1 MSLRVCILA
10 SGSKANALFLRSGE
24 TRVLVDVGLGIRN
37 LIAAFQTIREP
48 LHELDAIFITHEH
61 TDHVRG
67 LMKLL
72 EKFRIPVFAS
82 AGTLR
87 CVDRMIPAKCPT
99 TALLRDEVEIGAFAV
114 KPLAIPHDAA
124 EPLAYSFLVGTQ
136 RVTVAT
142 DLGEVPRAVASA
154 LAHSTVAVFES
165 NHDVDLLMSGSYP
178 EFLKERILSRTG
190 HLSNR
195 QTAAALKH
203 TRGNGLEHVV
213 LAHISAENNH
223 PGLALKS
230 AMAAVDGGHTR
241 VHLTQQVTI
250 GPLIEV

>member
-1 MSLRVCILA
+1 MSLRVCVLA

-24 TRVLVDVGLGIRN
+24 TRVLVDVGLGIRG
-37 LIAAFQTIREP
+37 LTAAFHTIREP

-72 EKFRIPVFAS
+72 EKFRIPIYAS
-82 AGTLR
+82 EGTLR
-87 CVDRMIPAKCPT
+87 CVDRVIPAKCAT
-99 TALLRDEVEIGAFAV
+99 TAMLRDEVEVGAFAV
-114 KPLAIPHDAA
+114 KPMAIPHDAA

-142 DLGEVPRAVASA
+142 DLGEVPRAVAGA

-165 NHDVDLLMSGSYP
+165 NHDVELLLAGSYP
-178 EFLKERILSRTG
+178 DFLKERILSKTG
-190 HLSNR
+190 HLSNK
-195 QTAAALKH
+195 QSAAALKL

-213 LAHISAENNH
+213 LAHISEENNH
-223 PGLALKS
+223 PGLALRT
-230 AMAAVDGGHTR
+230 AMDAVADSHTR
-241 VHLTQQVTI
+241 VHLTQQVTV
-250 GPLIEV
+250 GPVIEV